1 MSHSQPMPD
10 ASVAILLP
18 RHIRRRVLPEDAEA
32 LLRRIAEVREP
43 AGDTLDAAEV
53 ASLIEG
59 ASAVLTG
66 WGTPSLV
73 DALGGADSS
82 VGLVA
87 HTAGTIRH
95 LVPPTSIAEGLL
107 VSHAAG
113 VIATAVSELVIGQ
126 AITMLRQVGR
136 HDAALRRGDDWRE
149 LLDRYPGRLLGSQ
162 TVGVVGSG
170 YVGQKVIGLLRAFGS
185 QVLVADP
192 YLTDERAAGLGVER
206 VELDDLFARCLVVTL
221 HAPVL
226 PSTVGMVGARQLALL
241 QDGALLINMA
251 RAAIVDDAALLDEL
265 RTGRFRAVLD
275 VFEEEP
281 VPADSPYLRLDNVVV
296 TPHIAGRTEDTHLLQ
311 GRAMVQEIERFLTGQ
326 PLQYQVTAAMWET
339 MA

>member
-1 MSHSQPMPD
+1 MNHPETTPD
-10 ASVAILLP
+10 AMVAILLP
-18 RHIRRRVLPEDAEA
+18 RHIRRRVLPEDAEVR
-32 LLRRIAEVREP
+32 LRQIAEVREP
-43 AGDTLDAAEV
+43 VGETLDAGEIAG
-53 ASLIEG
+53 LIEG

-73 DALGGADSS
+73 DVLGGADHS

-95 LVPPTSIAEGLL
+95 LVPAESVGDGLR

-113 VIATAVSELVIGQ
+113 IIASAVAELVIGE
-126 AITMLRQVGR
+126 AITMLRQVSR
-136 HDAALRRGDDWRE
+136 HDAALRRGDDWRD

-170 YVGQKVIGLLRAFGS
+170 YVGQKVIGLLRAFGCR
-185 QVLVADP
+185 VLVSDP
-192 YLTDERAAGLGVER
+192 YLTGERAAELGVEQT
-206 VELDDLFARCLVVTL
+206 ELDDLFAQSLVVTL

-226 PSTVGMVGARQLALL
+226 PSTMRMVGARQLALL
-241 QDGALLINMA
+241 RDGSLFINMA
-251 RAAIVDDAALLDEL
+251 RGALVDDDALLAEL
-265 RTGRFRAVLD
+265 QSGRFRAVLD
-275 VFEEEP
+275 VFEREP
-281 VPADSPYLRLDNVVV
+281 IPIDSPYLLLDNVVV

-311 GRAMVQEIERFLTGQ
+311 GRAMVQEIERYLTGQ